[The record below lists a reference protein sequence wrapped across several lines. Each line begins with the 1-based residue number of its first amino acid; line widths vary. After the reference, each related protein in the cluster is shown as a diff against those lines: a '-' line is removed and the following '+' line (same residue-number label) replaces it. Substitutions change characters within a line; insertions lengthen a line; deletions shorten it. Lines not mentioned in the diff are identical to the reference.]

1 MSAKRERLI
10 YLPLGGAGEIGMNAY
25 VYGYGPEGQERLIL
39 VDLGIAFPDMDS
51 TPGVDVILPDI
62 SWLRDNLDRL
72 EAIFVTHGHEDHVGG
87 VGHLWPELRVPVHAR
102 RFTANLARR
111 KMVEK
116 GQDPKVVVTADPF
129 PAMIEAGP
137 FRVGFLPVS
146 HSIPESAGLVID
158 TPAGRIIH
166 TGDFKIDASP
176 VVGEA
181 FDPDLWAE
189 AARPGVRALV
199 CDSTNVFS
207 RHPGRS
213 EAEVAPNLKPLV
225 KAASGMFVAT
235 TFASNVAR
243 LKSLAEAGEAAG
255 RSICLM
261 GRAMRRMTE
270 AATEEGLLQD
280 FPKTVSP
287 EDAVNI
293 PRENL
298 MLIVTGSQGERRAAS
313 AQLSRGKYFGIELTE
328 GDTFLFSSKTI
339 PGNERDVGIIMNNLS
354 ELGVDVVTDDDGLYH
369 VSGHANRP
377 DLETIHRLVDPQV
390 VIPMHGEHR
399 HLRAHA
405 KLAES
410 LGRAGIVA
418 PNGTML
424 DLSGNAPVVIDHV
437 ETGRTYLDGAA
448 LVGQFDGVIRD
459 RIRMA
464 LNGHVVV
471 ALMVDDD
478 GEVLEDTWVDLR
490 GLPEQGNGAAPLAET
505 MEDHLAGVLARVDRR
520 TADDDEKLEDLIT
533 RGVRKV
539 AQDEVGKRPEVSVLI
554 TRLTAE

>member
-1 MSAKRERLI
+1 MSGRDRLI

-25 VYGYGPEGQERLIL
+25 VYGYGKPGKERLIL
-39 VDLGIAFPDMDS
+39 VDLGIAFPDMDT
-51 TPGVDVILPDI
+51 TPGVDIILPDI
-62 SWLRDNLDRL
+62 TWLKDKLDRL

-87 VGHLWPELRVPVHAR
+87 IGHLHNQLKKPVYAR
-102 RFTANLARR
+102 KFTANLARR
-111 KMVEK
+111 KLQEK
-116 GQDPKVVVTADPF
+116 GQDPKAVTTVASF
-129 PAMIEAGP
+129 PQMTEAGP
-137 FRVGFLPVS
+137 FSVGFLPVA
-146 HSIPESAGLVID
+146 HSIPESSALVID

-166 TGDFKIDASP
+166 SGDFKLDATP
-176 VVGEA
+176 IVGEA

-189 AARPGVRALV
+189 ASKPGVRALV

-213 EAEVAPNLKPLV
+213 EAEVAPNLIPLV
-225 KAASGMFVAT
+225 KAAKGMFVAT

-243 LKSLAEAGEAAG
+243 LQSLAKAGVAAG

-270 AATEEGLLQD
+270 AATEEGLLND
-280 FPKTVSP
+280 FPPTVSP
-287 EDAVNI
+287 EDAASL
-293 PRENL
+293 PRESL

-313 AQLSRGKYFGIELTE
+313 AQLSRGKYFGMELKD

-339 PGNERDVGIIMNNLS
+339 PGNEREVARIMNNFS

-377 DLETIHRLVDPQV
+377 DLERIHQIVNPQM

-405 KLAES
+405 KLAEA
-410 LGRAGIVA
+410 LGRTGIVA

-424 DLSGNAPVVIDHV
+424 ELSGDAPKVVDHI
-437 ETGRTYLDGAA
+437 ETGRTYLDGSA
-448 LVGQFDGVIRD
+448 LVGQFDGVVRD

-464 LNGHVVV
+464 LNGQVIV
-471 ALMVDDD
+471 AVMVDDD
-478 GEVLEDTWVDLR
+478 DEILEDTWVEVR
-490 GLPEQGNGAAPLAET
+490 GLPDTVRGSAPLAGV
-505 MEDHLAGVLARVDRR
+505 MEEHLAKVLSRVDTR
-520 TADDDEKLEDLIT
+520 TAGDDEKLEDLIVK
-533 RGVRKV
+533 GIRKV
-539 AQDEVGKRPEVSVLI
+539 AQDEIGKRPEVAVLI
-554 TRLTAE
+554 TRLAAE